1 MLLCLKPKFIMV
13 GISLSCLLEQERQKQ
28 KQETYEKTLCFSIL
42 VPLYNTPEG
51 FLRDMIESVQKQTY
65 SQWELCLADGSDDEH
80 SDVGKIVKEYADVD
94 NRIKYKVLEENG
106 GISENTNAAIY
117 RFISSELPPI
127 SGVLRSISLY
137 SLFTDLLY
145 LFMSISGYICA
156 SLASA
161 CLKHS
166 SSTAFA
172 YIPYFNILIACP
184 FYSCIHSLSAAESL
198 LSISFL
204 VASHSFG

>member
-1 MLLCLKPKFIMV
+1 MKSVHFLFSCAFTMKGESNTAVTISSTTSGVILSGSALC
-13 GISLSCLLEQERQKQ
+13 
-28 KQETYEKTLCFSIL
+28 
-42 VPLYNTPEG
+42 
-51 FLRDMIESVQKQTY
+51 
-65 SQWELCLADGSDDEH
+65 
-80 SDVGKIVKEYADVD
+80 
-94 NRIKYKVLEENG
+94 
-106 GISENTNAAIY
+106 SENTNAAIY